1 VDLSVTGKPLSVGGR
16 VWRRGLGV
24 HAPSRLT
31 WDLDGEW
38 RELRGLVGID
48 DEVLSLPHRG
58 AVNFRLWLDQ
68 REVWSSGTVRGG
80 EGVREIP
87 TLALGGASKLT
98 LEVDMDA
105 QSFVADRADWLRVLL
120 VK

>member
-1 VDLSVTGKPLSVGGR
+1 VDLSVTGKPLTVGGR

-31 WDLDGEW
+31 WKLDGPW
-38 RELRGLVGID
+38 RELRGFVGID
-48 DEVLSLPHRG
+48 DEVLTLPHRG
-58 AVNFRLWLDQ
+58 AVDFRLRLDG

-80 EGVREIP
+80 EGAREIP
-87 TLALGGASKLT
+87 TLALGGASTLT
-98 LEVDMDA
+98 LEVDMDG